1 MGMNLK
7 GVAKAIA
14 NLKSKLGKLGVDTKS
29 IIPKGYSKL
38 DVESQQNLYGQ
49 LTKAR
54 DNYINTT
61 GNTLNGTKRVNTGS
75 NISKGYKNFL
85 NKSGLIDNPINKQKY
100 DDIKEYTKLSRQ
112 IQKGLKNIDM
122 NKEINFEYFQE
133 LCNMT
138 KYTNVNDYINNVPQ
152 QALKFNLESK
162 ITELKQKIDSSTL
175 ETFIKTRTTQ
185 LDEKQVK
192 QLINKFNKLSLK
204 KKVNFNIDL
213 LEKYYQEYEDRKKLG
228 IVDEYNLI
236 NSLLNEVD

>member
-7 GVAKAIA
+7 GISKAIA
-14 NLKSKLGKLGVDTKS
+14 NLKSKLGKIGVDTS

-38 DVESQQNLYGQ
+38 DIETQQNLYNQ
-49 LTKAR
+49 LTNVR

-61 GNTLNGTKRVNTGS
+61 GNTLKGTKRVNLTT
-75 NISKGYKNFL
+75 NVSKGYKNFL
-85 NKSGLIDNPINKQKY
+85 NRAGLIDNPINKQKY

-112 IQKGLKNIDM
+112 IQKGLKSVNL

-133 LCNMT
+133 LSNMT

-185 LDEKQVK
+185 LSEKQVK
-192 QLINKFNKLSLK
+192 QLINKFNKLNFIR
-204 KKVNFNIDL
+204 KVNFNIDL

-228 IVDEYNLI
+228 VVDEYNLLK
-236 NSLLNEVD
+236 SLLEGED

>member
-1 MGMNLK
+1 MGVNLK
-7 GVAKAIA
+7 GISKAIA
-14 NLKSKLGKLGVDTKS
+14 NLKSKLGKIGVDTS

-38 DVESQQNLYGQ
+38 DVESQQNLYNQ
-49 LTKAR
+49 LTSVR

-61 GNTLNGTKRVNTGS
+61 GNTLKGTKRVNTRT

-85 NKSGLIDNPINKQKY
+85 DRAGLIDNPINKQKY

-185 LDEKQVK
+185 LSEKQVT

>member
-7 GVAKAIA
+7 GISKAIA
-14 NLKSKLGKLGVDTKS
+14 NLKSKLGKIGVDTS

-38 DVESQQNLYGQ
+38 DIETQQNLYNQ
-49 LTKAR
+49 LTNVR
-54 DNYINTT
+54 DTYISTT
-61 GNTLNGTKRVNTGS
+61 GNTLKGTKRVNTKT

-85 NKSGLIDNPINKQKY
+85 DRAELIDNPINRQKY

-185 LDEKQVK
+185 LSEKQVT

-236 NSLLNEVD
+236 KSLLDEVD